1 MTLKRVNVLLKK
13 LQALF
18 CFCYFCRFFFEKLFF
33 NASKMSFISSLEKV
47 MNKAAFTEN
56 GAISYKSTLSCV
68 LDFFSK
74 SGALRGDE
82 QAALALFS
90 KAFSENKLLA
100 KRALFYC
107 RDIRGGQGERSI
119 FRFIINYLAKQ
130 HPKDIISN
138 ICYIPIFGRWD
149 DLYSLVD
156 TPLEEVAFN
165 FMKDQLD
172 EDIKNY
178 SNENNISLL
187 AKWLKSENT
196 SSEESRRLARI
207 TRRHF
212 GMNSKEYRK
221 TLSKLRTKIGIIE
234 SKMTQDEWELIDY
247 SKIPSRAMK
256 LYSKAF
262 MKHNPEGFSQYLKS
276 VSEGKKKI
284 NASTLYPYD
293 IVSKYLHNNVTED
306 EDKTYELLWDNLP
319 NYFNDGEYN
328 TFIVV
333 DVSGSMYNGCNPV
346 KPIDVAIS
354 LGLYMA
360 ERNKGK
366 LKNYFMTFS
375 EEPELVK
382 IVGDTLKQRIKNMTK
397 AKWGYNTD
405 IIKIFDIFIK
415 VMKANNLEE
424 SEIPKK
430 IFIISDMQ
438 FDRASPNNDETTFET
453 IKSMFRNNNIT
464 RPDLIFWNVNA
475 KSDTPVTKDDNGTFL
490 VSGASPSILSHAL
503 NTKATS
509 PVELMM
515 EVLNSERYKCI
526 N

>member
-1 MTLKRVNVLLKK
+1 
-13 LQALF
+13 
-18 CFCYFCRFFFEKLFF
+18 
-33 NASKMSFISSLEKV
+33 MSFISSLEKI
-47 MNKAAFTEN
+47 MNKLAFTDN
-56 GAISYKSTLSCV
+56 GAISYKSTLSSV

-82 QAALALFS
+82 QAALTLFS
-90 KAFSENKLLA
+90 KAFNENKLLA

-119 FRFIINYLAKQ
+119 FKFIINYLAKQ
-130 HPKDIISN
+130 HPKDIIGN

-149 DLYSLVD
+149 DLYSFVD
-156 TPLEEVAFN
+156 TPLEDVAFD
-165 FMKDQLD
+165 FMKHQIE
-172 EDIKNY
+172 EDIENY
-178 SNENNISLL
+178 SNGEHISLL

-196 SSEESRRLARI
+196 SSKESKRLAKI
-207 TRRHF
+207 TRNHF

-221 TLSKLRTKIGIIE
+221 MLSMLRNKINIVE
-234 SKMTQDEWELIDY
+234 SKITQGKWELIDY
-247 SKIPSRAMK
+247 SEIPSKAMK

-262 MKHNPEGFSQYLKS
+262 MKHDPEGFTKYLND
-276 VSEGKKKI
+276 VSIGKKKI

-293 IVSKYLHNNVTED
+293 IVCKYLHSSISED
-306 EDKTYELLWDNLP
+306 EDKAYEALWNNLP

-328 TFIVV
+328 TLVVV
-333 DVSGSMYNGCNPV
+333 DVSGSMYHGRNSV
-346 KPIDVAIS
+346 RPIEVAIS

-366 LKNYFMTFS
+366 LKDYFMTFS
-375 EEPELVK
+375 ENPELVK
-382 IVGDTLKQRIKNMTK
+382 IVGDTLKQRIENISK
-397 AKWGYNTD
+397 AKWGFNTD
-405 IIKIFDIFIK
+405 IVKIFDVFIK
-415 VMKANNLEE
+415 AVKANNLEE

-438 FDRASPNNDETTFET
+438 FDKASPNNNKTTFKL
-453 IKSMFRNNNIT
+453 IKSMFRNNDIKQ
-464 RPDLIFWNVNA
+464 PDLIFWNVNA
-475 KSDTPVTKDDNGTFL
+475 YSDTPVTKDDNGTFL

-509 PVELMM
+509 PIELMM
-515 EVLNSERYKCI
+515 EVLNSERYQCI

>member
-1 MTLKRVNVLLKK
+1 MT
-13 LQALF
+13 
-18 CFCYFCRFFFEKLFF
+18 
-33 NASKMSFISSLEKV
+33 FISTLEKV
-47 MNKAAFTEN
+47 MNKSAFTEN
-56 GAISYKSTLSCV
+56 GAISYKSTLSHV

-82 QAALALFS
+82 QTALTLFS

-107 RDIRGGQGERSI
+107 RDVRGGQGERST
-119 FRFIINYLAKQ
+119 FRFIINHLAKR
-130 HPKDIISN
+130 HSEDIVSN

-149 DLYSLVD
+149 DLYSFVD
-156 TPLEEVAFN
+156 TPLEDIAFN
-165 FMKDQLD
+165 FMKQQLD
-172 EDIKNY
+172 EDLKNY
-178 SNENNISLL
+178 SNEEPISLL

-196 SSEESRRLARI
+196 SSEESKRLAKI

-212 GMNSKEYRK
+212 GISSKEYRK
-221 TLSKLRTKIGIIE
+221 LLSKLRNKINIVE
-234 SKMTQDEWELIDY
+234 SKITRGEWELINY
-247 SKIPSRAMK
+247 SEIPSRAMK

-262 MKHNPEGFSQYLKS
+262 MKHNPIGFTNYLNDISK
-276 VSEGKKKI
+276 GKKKI

-293 IVSKYLHNNVTED
+293 IVCKYLHNNISED
-306 EDKTYELLWDNLP
+306 EDKTYETLWNHLP
-319 NYFNDGEYN
+319 KCFNDGEYN
-328 TFIVV
+328 TLVVV
-333 DVSGSMYNGCNPV
+333 DVSGSMYDGCNSV

-375 EEPELVK
+375 ENPELVK
-382 IVGDTLKQRIKNMTK
+382 IVGNTLKQRIENMSK
-397 AKWGYNTD
+397 ANWGYNTD
-405 IIKIFDIFIK
+405 IVKIFDVLIK
-415 VMKANNLEE
+415 VIKVNNLDK

-438 FDRASPNNDETTFET
+438 FDKALPMNNDKTTFEL
-453 IKSMFRNNNIT
+453 IKSMFRNNNIKQ
-464 RPDLIFWNVNA
+464 PDLVFWNVNA

-503 NTKATS
+503 NTEATS
-509 PVELMM
+509 PFEFMM
-515 EVLNSERYKCI
+515 EVLNSERYQCI
-526 N
+526 T